1 MYSVLK
7 KLAEYISKNI
17 ITLYTFL
24 LVFKIVESL
33 PRIFKEN
40 KVIFSAS
47 RIVIS
52 KQHTIRYRNFMGVLR
67 LSFCKMNYQVAQE
80 TIKVVITSGIQ
91 SVMIDN
97 ETVANMVCT
106 IILKKK

>member
-1 MYSVLK
+1 
-7 KLAEYISKNI
+7 
-17 ITLYTFL
+17 
-24 LVFKIVESL
+24 
-33 PRIFKEN
+33 
-40 KVIFSAS
+40 
-47 RIVIS
+47 
-52 KQHTIRYRNFMGVLR
+52 MGVLR